1 MKYTYGVAVKLF
13 LQVFIPP
20 EPAKWMDGGIRSKLV
35 QVVSYGQGH
44 HYFYLILSKYLL
56 HLGSESKKTWYVIHL
71 ELGYTLVCKEPLKAE
86 NLHV

>member
-44 HYFYLILSKYLL
+44 HYCY
-56 HLGSESKKTWYVIHL
+56 
-71 ELGYTLVCKEPLKAE
+71 
-86 NLHV
+86 